1 MNKIKALSI
10 TLAFL
15 GLAGLAPATQ
25 AAVQHLNL
33 PVCSLAVYPF
43 NPDTPEIYGAAGTAL
58 INKLTEAVCKSRT
71 PYNSPYNQPPQ
82 VNQNPLKNVANIEN
96 KNVPYAT
103 HLHTYV
109 NNALE
114 DNYYYRSYVD
124 KFEIQLESDAL
135 SKMEGALQCTTPA
148 PGSFNGS
155 ANAISDCNGSIN
167 DENFYGGVSVS
178 FNSSTGTVTW
188 EFGTVNK
195 NLRPNM
201 WGNNDSNPSDSDNF
215 NEVLTAVFGTQANLA
230 DYNSVYRSF
239 TPSVTMK
246 TKNNS
251 GEIWSAT
258 TTSRV
263 LIRNYA
269 ILKSSFNAISGNS
282 NKINSLCTTAGDYTK
297 WCPVATPSG
306 QGFQTVQLGNNGQ
319 QQWFWFPIGSVVSV
333 WRKPPTPPALAC
345 ADLTWDGSFG
355 KKNSQG
361 NFVPANDG
369 LPNSLKANQEALMY
383 VKPVYESG
391 PANSPKRPVE
401 YHWVSFQTN
410 RPTWFTNAD
419 SNTMTIIETFENLG
433 NVIDFN
439 TIQLSQASFGLIKK
453 ASAQIILNP
462 DPDVQINDNLEN
474 NTLNLLSL
482 GLFKDTYNSAGNGS
496 NPIVDFDT
504 VGKQTIYYSGGS
516 AGVTVGVQAFYSDGL
531 NVPGDGPMVQ
541 TSNGNKQ
548 KAEPC
553 HLEFKIQQPPAV
565 CTGLTINP
573 SSLAANTA
581 TTFTVTPSFSPS
593 GQTIPLNYLWDASLN
608 NINGSQYGTFKNSQG
623 TAGNGQNIFLET
635 VDNQTY
641 YSGGPGGVRVRVQG
655 FSKDGDAFPLCKQE
669 LIIPNIP
676 NAVCELLDMDL
687 YLVTGNGNVPADLA
701 TFEAGNTYEIRV
713 DTANSVRTDDT
724 PIQNYS
730 IQAMN
735 NVMTGVG
742 DLTLAPGSPAQCLAV
757 FETQSAS
764 VVLNTPVN
772 CVYLYTPNEGDTI
785 TFTAVPDDNVPACKI
800 QQTIPDTPD
809 ENPICEA
816 INLRTNG
823 SLGNNPLTS
832 GGQSYNLT
840 VDPRRTD
847 DTSIGMVQWSE
858 NGAGQLVGDPLNNQL
873 FPGQCPNII
882 DNQSVT
888 TPSFCRYLYNTPAG
902 ENQSGG
908 FSVTAVPNDGVAN
921 CTAQSNF
928 FTPPDEE
935 EEPYCLYLDLDYNP
949 EPFNPLA
956 NPTNLT
962 ATVVLSDGSQYQDRV
977 RFQSTDGSG
986 DFAGGF
992 GSVSGSG
999 TSNFRTGVDSTNS
1012 TRTVT
1017 FDGDNEDTGINIT
1030 LADTTIAQSAA
1041 CQRQLRP
1048 ENDDYV
1054 CEEPPRIVKEDD
1066 DTYCSSNYGE
1076 PGTPTN
1082 LCWSINGGLFSNGT
1096 TSATGSCVNVQDTEN
1111 DFSLEVED
1119 CNPEFRNI
1127 CYDRLTEEDEIPN
1140 IDKKLSK
1147 TSVGGYGR
1155 NISFSTTGSSNEKV
1169 YYQIQ
1174 FQPENYVDGKLM
1186 NARIVDP
1193 AFDGKIIGYKYKD
1206 TNRSTGVEADVINVD
1221 MNSIR
1226 VYQGD
1231 PRSGADQL
1239 EYCPANFNKEEDL
1252 GEDTPCFRLE
1262 TSNEFQS
1269 NYNSNGAYM
1278 AIYGIDSNESIWI
1291 EYNGTIQRTA
1301 QSLSKDNCA
1310 DGTFCQERF
1319 YNQSFVTDM
1328 EYCEEETVTDDEGN
1342 ETTTWNC
1349 EYEQNDNPRC
1359 EYYYNERGERVSVNG
1374 NDQDCDEENLTIATP
1389 PTYVE
1394 LVCQYFL
1401 TRASGDVFLEDKL
1414 VYGVDVSKCY
1424 PFRNTTSTIVKVVPP
1439 VPPELGS
1446 TGSGDGQVVQINN
1459 EICKAGQNNFSG
1471 LGLNADQIAEL
1482 SKLYG
1487 SNIVENLSSTI
1498 CEIGLVPGSDWDK
1511 DVIRTTIDRNI
1522 SKLTRWVTDFV
1533 LGNSITDLNAM
1544 EQVYYYNGET
1554 AGTDTVTLKAGSGDL
1569 VLNEGSGAKTIIIE
1583 NADLYIG
1590 SNITYGASSGEAI
1603 DQDKIASLG
1612 VIVINGN
1619 IYVDP
1624 AVKQLSGAFFVQR
1637 VGDDYANGGNL
1648 VSAGS
1653 NKQAAVSQ
1661 VPLTINGSV
1670 YGNVGP
1676 LFENREASGD
1686 INQDQGAITIRYD
1699 QRIILNTPPG
1709 LSELFG
1715 DFSQSQIAR

>member
-10 TLAFL
+10 TLSFL
-15 GLAGLAPATQ
+15 GLLGLVPVTQ
-25 AAVQHLNL
+25 AAVQHLSV

-58 INKLTEAVCKSRT
+58 INKLTESVCKSRT

-82 VNQNPLKNVANIEN
+82 VNQNPLKDVANIEN

-103 HLHTYV
+103 HLHTYI
-109 NNALE
+109 NNSLE

-135 SKMEGALQCTTPA
+135 NNMEGAIQCTTPA
-148 PGSFNGS
+148 PGSFTGN
-155 ANAISDCNGSIN
+155 ANTISDCNGSIN
-167 DENFYGGVSVS
+167 DEDFYGGVSVS
-178 FNSSTGTVTW
+178 YNSSTGTVTW

-215 NEVLTAVFGTQANLA
+215 NEVLTAVFGTSANLSN
-230 DYNSVYRSF
+230 YQSVYRSF
-239 TPSVTMK
+239 TPSVTVK
-246 TKNNS
+246 TKNNNP
-251 GEIWSAT
+251 EIWSAT

-282 NKINSLCTTAGDYTK
+282 NKINNLCTTAGDYTK

-306 QGFQTVQLGNNGQ
+306 QGYQTVQLGNNGQ

-355 KKNSQG
+355 KKNQQG

-369 LPNSLKANQEALMY
+369 LPNSLKAGQEALMY
-383 VKPVYESG
+383 VKPVYENG

-401 YHWVSFQTN
+401 YHWVAFQPESN
-410 RPTWFTNAD
+410 RPNWFIKND
-419 SNTMTIIETFENLG
+419 SNTLTIIESLG
-433 NVIDFN
+433 QMGQMELGQGF
-439 TIQLSQASFGLIKK
+439 QLSQLPFNLIKK
-453 ASAQIILNP
+453 ASAQIIIDNNLAESLELNEG
-462 DPDVQINDNLEN
+462 VQLSDQV
-474 NTLNLLSL
+474 LNIISL
-482 GLFKDTYNSAGNGS
+482 GAFKDTHNSAGNGS

-516 AGVTVGVQAFYSDGL
+516 VNTIVGVQAYYSDGL
-531 NVPGDGPMVQ
+531 NVPGDGPMVA
-541 TSNGNKQ
+541 TSNGTKQ

-565 CTGLTINP
+565 CTGLSISPN
-573 SSLAANTA
+573 SLAPNTP
-581 TTFTVTPSFSPS
+581 TTFTVTPTFSPS
-593 GQTIPLNYLWDASLN
+593 GETIPLNYLWDASVL
-608 NINGSQYGTFKNSQG
+608 NINSPQYGRFKNSQA
-623 TAGNGQNIFLET
+623 TAGDGQNIFVET

-641 YSGGPGGVRVRVQG
+641 YSGGPGGVRVRVQAMA
-655 FSKDGDAFPLCKQE
+655 KEGDQIFPLCKQE

-676 NAVCELLDMDL
+676 GAICEQLEMDL
-687 YLVTGNGNVPADLA
+687 YLVTGNGTVPANLA
-701 TFEAGNTYEIRV
+701 DFEAGNTYEIRV
-713 DTANSVRTDDT
+713 DTANSVKTDDT

-735 NVMTGVG
+735 NVMIGVG

-764 VVLNTPVN
+764 VVVNTPVN

-785 TFTAVPDDNVPACKI
+785 TFTAVPDDGVPACKI
-800 QQTIPDTPD
+800 QQVIPDQPGD
-809 ENPICEA
+809 NFCED
-816 INLRTNG
+816 INLTVNG
-823 SLGNNPLTS
+823 ADLGNSPTTTA
-832 GGQSYNLT
+832 GQSYSLA
-840 VDPRRTD
+840 VDPETTD
-847 DTSIGMVQWSE
+847 GTNIGMVQWTE
-858 NGAGQLVGDPLNNQL
+858 NGNGQLIGNPLNNQL
-873 FPGQCPNII
+873 YPGQCPNII

-888 TPSFCRYLYNTPAG
+888 TPSFCRYLYNTPSG

-949 EPFNPLA
+949 EPFNPLS

-962 ATVVLSDGSQYQDRV
+962 ATVVLSDGSQYEDRV
-977 RFQSTDGSG
+977 RFQSTDGTG

-992 GSVSGSG
+992 GSVSGTG
-999 TSNFRTGVDSTNS
+999 TSNFRTDVDSTNS

-1048 ENDDYV
+1048 DNEGEV

-1066 DTYCSSNYGE
+1066 DTYCSSNFGE
-1076 PGTPTN
+1076 PGTPEN
-1082 LCWSINGGLFSNGT
+1082 LCWSIDGGLFSNGT
-1096 TSATGSCVNVQDTEN
+1096 TSATGSCVNIQDTEN
-1111 DFSLEVED
+1111 EFSLEVED

-1127 CYDRLTEEDEIPN
+1127 CYDRLSEEDEIPN

-1147 TSVGGYGR
+1147 TSTGGYGR
-1155 NISFSTTGSSNEKV
+1155 NISFSTTGSSDEKV

-1206 TNRSTGVEADVINVD
+1206 TNRSTGVQADVINVD

-1239 EYCPANFNKEEDL
+1239 EYCPANFDKEEDL

-1262 TSNEFQS
+1262 TSNDFQS
-1269 NYNSNGAYM
+1269 NYNDNGAYM
-1278 AIYGIDSNESIWI
+1278 AIYGIDSDESIWI
-1291 EYNGTIQRTA
+1291 EYNGTIQRNNN
-1301 QSLSKDNCA
+1301 SLSKDDCA
-1310 DGTFCQERF
+1310 SGAFCQERF

-1328 EYCEEETVTDDEGN
+1328 EYCEEETVTDENGN

-1359 EYYYNERGERVSVNG
+1359 EYYYNEKGERVSVEG

-1439 VPPELGS
+1439 IPQELGS

-1471 LGLNADQIAEL
+1471 LNLSADQIAEL

-1554 AGTDTVTLKAGSGDL
+1554 AGNDTVTLKA
-1569 VLNEGSGAKTIIIE
+1569 A
-1583 NADLYIG
+1583 
-1590 SNITYGASSGEAI
+1590 
-1603 DQDKIASLG
+1603 
-1612 VIVINGN
+1612 
-1619 IYVDP
+1619 
-1624 AVKQLSGAFFVQR
+1624 
-1637 VGDDYANGGNL
+1637 
-1648 VSAGS
+1648 
-1653 NKQAAVSQ
+1653 
-1661 VPLTINGSV
+1661 
-1670 YGNVGP
+1670 
-1676 LFENREASGD
+1676 
-1686 INQDQGAITIRYD
+1686 
-1699 QRIILNTPPG
+1699 
-1709 LSELFG
+1709 
-1715 DFSQSQIAR
+1715 